1 MISLEKSINV
11 AKVDTTRAQQLQSD
25 RFLNSSK
32 ALCYNWTGLD
42 ITGREVNDFSF
53 MHKAAGCNLPS
64 DRVVVENDL
73 RPKYYNYVNLS
84 SYGLQNPNND
94 SPADIIPRSGDFGL
108 GLQANVKGFGKD
120 KIEI

>member
-1 MISLEKSINV
+1 
-11 AKVDTTRAQQLQSD
+11 
-25 RFLNSSK
+25 
-32 ALCYNWTGLD
+32 
-42 ITGREVNDFSF
+42 

-64 DRVVVENDL
+64 DRVVIENDL

-84 SYGLQNPNND
+84 SYGLQTPNSSVPNGQG
-94 SPADIIPRSGDFGL
+94 GDFGL

>member
-1 MISLEKSINV
+1 MISIEKSINV
-11 AKVDTTRAQQLQSD
+11 AKVDTARAQQLQSD

-42 ITGREVNDFSF
+42 TTGREVNDFSF

-64 DRVVVENDL
+64 DRVVIENDL

-84 SYGLQNPNND
+84 SYGLQTPNTD
-94 SPADIIPRSGDFGL
+94 HSIPNGRSGDFGL

-120 KIEI
+120 KIDI